1 MLKPFR
7 AQAYKLVFLQILVVA
22 ILFFYWWLFR
32 GVNYGFATILGGL
45 TCIIPSL
52 YFINKVFSDSERTF
66 QKITV
71 DFYFGEFFKLFSSA
85 VFLVLILKFTPV
97 KLIPTITG
105 YIGAYM
111 SVWLAPLLSLIKINK
126 HE

>member
-7 AQAYKLVFLQILVVA
+7 SQAYELVFLQIFVVL
-22 ILFFYWWLFR
+22 ILFFYWLLFH
-32 GVNYGFATILGGL
+32 GLNYGFGAILGGL
-45 TCIIPSL
+45 ACIIPNL
-52 YFINKVFSDSERTF
+52 YFINKVFSDSKRTF

-71 DFYFGEFFKLFSSA
+71 DFYFGEFVKIFLSA
-85 VFLVLILKFTPV
+85 LLLVLILKFTPV

-111 SVWLAPLLSLIKINK
+111 SIWLVPLLILIKDK
-126 HE
+126 